1 MRMSLLQSFNQGLRS
16 MLRVESQQAQTQNQ
30 ISTGRRVLQP
40 SDDPLAAARILQLER
55 EQARL
60 DQCQLNID
68 GVESSLMLQDTHL
81 DAVET
86 LLVRV
91 RELAVQAGGGS
102 LSQAERQG
110 LSAELETRLEE
121 LVNLA
126 NSRNPMGEYVFGGYQ
141 GSQPPFVAATDGSGL
156 HQYRGDDG
164 QRLVHMAAS
173 TRVATGDSGKQIFV
187 SIPAA
192 RLEGRSDPANSG
204 AASLGSGRIVDASAH
219 RAGHQGS
226 FQIRLLEPEDADD
239 PESPEAPLRY
249 EVVPLHADGST
260 GEVVASG
267 DAVSGEPIVIQGVE
281 THLYGEGAAGDQF
294 VLRPAGNQNV
304 LDTVAQLARA
314 VGGLSDSVEDKQRLA
329 DAIANGLDQLDAAE
343 AHISGSR
350 TRIGARLNT
359 LDSTRELHSAS
370 ALVHEEVLKDIRDLD
385 YAEAITRLTMESF
398 VLDAARQSFA
408 KISGMSLFNFMR

>member
-55 EQARL
+55 EQSRL
-60 DQCQLNID
+60 DQFQRNID

-91 RELAVQAGGGS
+91 RELAVQAGGGG

-141 GSQPPFVAATDGSGL
+141 GSQPPFVVATDGSGL

-164 QRLVHMAAS
+164 QRLVQVASS
-173 TRVATGDSGKQIFV
+173 TRVATGDSGQQIFV

-226 FQIRLLEPEDADD
+226 FQIRLLEPEDPDN
-239 PESPEAPLRY
+239 PEAPLRY
-249 EVVPLHADGST
+249 EVLPLHADGST
-260 GEVVASG
+260 GEAVASG
-267 DAVSGEPIVIQGVE
+267 IAVSGEPIVIQGVE
-281 THLYGEGAAGDQF
+281 THLYGEGVAGDQF

-314 VGGLSDSVEDKQRLA
+314 VGGLSDSAEDKQRLA

>member
-55 EQARL
+55 EQSRL
-60 DQCQLNID
+60 DQFQRNID

-126 NSRNPMGEYVFGGYQ
+126 NSRNPMEEYVFGGYQ
-141 GSQPPFVAATDGSGL
+141 GSQPRFVAATDGSGL

-164 QRLVHMAAS
+164 QRLVQVASS
-173 TRVATGDSGKQIFV
+173 TRVATGDSGQQIFV

-204 AASLGSGRIVDASAH
+204 AASLGSGRIEIGRASC
-219 RAGHQGS
+219 RERGWSWEVEVPGHEKRG
-226 FQIRLLEPEDADD
+226 
-239 PESPEAPLRY
+239 
-249 EVVPLHADGST
+249 
-260 GEVVASG
+260 
-267 DAVSGEPIVIQGVE
+267 
-281 THLYGEGAAGDQF
+281 
-294 VLRPAGNQNV
+294 
-304 LDTVAQLARA
+304 
-314 VGGLSDSVEDKQRLA
+314 
-329 DAIANGLDQLDAAE
+329 
-343 AHISGSR
+343 
-350 TRIGARLNT
+350 
-359 LDSTRELHSAS
+359 
-370 ALVHEEVLKDIRDLD
+370 
-385 YAEAITRLTMESF
+385 
-398 VLDAARQSFA
+398 
-408 KISGMSLFNFMR
+408 